1 MGNGK
6 LLTRNSISEDEIFL
20 TEDEKHRNVFLIK
33 EGDFQKIYEEGD
45 ILGEV

>member
-6 LLTRNSISEDEIFL
+6 LLKRDSITEEEIFL
-20 TEDEKHRNVFLIK
+20 TEDEKQRNVFLIK